1 MGRRIIFRDKFNRCF
16 FRIKDLKEHATAY
29 SDCPR
34 YNILQGFADM
44 FLLTG
49 IVVIGANYFSAS
61 VMGLYALCMRVLQV
75 PMGLIVRPIAHVFF
89 SEASQVYRNG
99 GDIFPLARQTAL
111 RTALFASVIPIV
123 ILAAGP
129 FLFSVVF

>member
-1 MGRRIIFRDKFNRCF
+1 
-16 FRIKDLKEHATAY
+16 
-29 SDCPR
+29 
-34 YNILQGFADM
+34 
-44 FLLTG
+44 
-49 IVVIGANYFSAS
+49 
-61 VMGLYALCMRVLQV
+61 YALCMRVLQV

-129 FLFSVVF
+129 FLFSMVFGNEWREAGVYAQILSVWIFLDLIKAPIAQVPVIMGRQKEVLRWTLLVSVLLLLVIISAGNYFSD